1 MTKDVPRESEKFW
14 KKMIIHVDMDAFF
27 ASVEQL
33 DNPEIADKPVIV
45 GGTSNRGVVAASS
58 YEARKFGV
66 FSAMPIFQARQK
78 CPQGIFIGPR
88 GWRYKEVSV
97 HVMSI
102 LSSFSPVIEQVS
114 IDEAFMDVAGCESMF
129 GTPTEIGVK
138 IKQKIKSDVHLTC
151 SVGIAPLKF
160 LAKIASDMDKPDGL
174 TVIAPDEV
182 DAFIKTLPVSKI
194 SGVGKQTARH
204 LEKMGIVILGDVK
217 RYTREKIVARLGKY
231 GNRLYE
237 LGNGIDRSEVN
248 VHRSVK
254 SISTEE
260 TLAVDIIDVER
271 LKKYLLKHSEDVGRQ
286 LRQKGRKARTVTLKI
301 KHSDFKQVTRQTKL
315 PYYTFSSEKIYK
327 AAVNLLENYP
337 LSKPVRLIGVGA
349 SDLDDKKQA
358 VQMDLFSGSDGGV
371 GKWEKVDTTVDAIV
385 EKFGKDVIIKAGL
398 KGN

>member
-1 MTKDVPRESEKFW
+1 
-14 KKMIIHVDMDAFF
+14 MIIHVDMDAFF

-33 DNPEIADKPVIV
+33 DNPEFSGKPVIV

-66 FSAMPIFQARQK
+66 YSAMPIFQARQK
-78 CPQGIFIGPR
+78 CPQGIFIRPR
-88 GWRYKEVSV
+88 GFRYKEVSIQ
-97 HVMSI
+97 VMSI
-102 LSSFSPVIEQVS
+102 LSSFTPVIEQVS
-114 IDEAFMDVAGCESMF
+114 IDEAFMDVAGCAIF
-129 GTPTEIGVK
+129 GTPYEIGVK
-138 IKQKIKSDVHLTC
+138 IKQSVKAEVSLNC
-151 SVGIAPLKF
+151 SVGIAPLRF

-182 DAFIKTLPVSKI
+182 AAFIETLPVSKI
-194 SGVGKQTARH
+194 SGVGKQTAMH
-204 LEKMGIVILGDVK
+204 LEKMGIAILGDVK
-217 RYTREKIVARLGKY
+217 KYTREKLVARLGKY

-248 VHRSVK
+248 VHRPVK

-260 TLAVDIIDVER
+260 TLAKDISDKDR

-315 PYYTFSSEKIYK
+315 PCYTFSSEKIYQ

-349 SDLDDKKQA
+349 SDLDNKKQA
-358 VQMDLFSGSDGGV
+358 VQMDLFAGSDGGV
-371 GKWEKVDTTVDAIV
+371 EKWEKVDTIVDAIA
-385 EKFGKDVIIKAGL
+385 EKFGKDVITKAGL
-398 KGN
+398 TGD